1 MYTPRHM
8 RRGKTNKSG
17 PGKAEKS
24 KAFRGAA
31 LHSKMF
37 IYQKASALQNSKLNS
52 AYLEWCA
59 KAERGNLR
67 KS

>member
-31 LHSKMF
+31 MYSKKF
-37 IYQKASALQNSKLNS
+37 IYQSASALENSRLNP
-52 AYLEWCA
+52 AYVEWCN
-59 KAERGNLR
+59 KANRGNLR
-67 KS
+67 KN